1 MTALIEVLQIITVFV
16 GIALFF
22 AILWIGLTYCFK
34 IYYQDRKKYLE
45 EDLQRC
51 KPHLDLETTVEYVKL
66 CTSMGYKK
74 KEIISQL
81 YLLTQE
87 GIAGEANMPD

>member
-1 MTALIEVLQIITVFV
+1 MTALFEVLQVVAALV

-51 KPHLDLETTVEYVKL
+51 KPHLDLETTVEYVRL
-66 CTSMGYKK
+66 CTNMGYKK

-81 YLLTQE
+81 YILTQDE
-87 GIAGEANMPD
+87 K

>member
-1 MTALIEVLQIITVFV
+1 MTALFEVLQVV
-16 GIALFF
+16 AALAGVSLFG
-22 AILWIGLTYCFK
+22 AILFIGFSYGFK
-34 IYYQDRKKYLE
+34 IYFQDRKKYLE

-66 CTSMGYKK
+66 CTNMGYKK

-87 GIAGEANMPD
+87 STAGKANMPD

>member
-1 MTALIEVLQIITVFV
+1 MTALIEVLQVITVFV
-16 GIALFF
+16 GIALF
-22 AILWIGLTYCFK
+22 ATILWIGLTYCFK

-45 EDLQRC
+45 EELQRC

-66 CTSMGYKK
+66 CTNMGYKK

-81 YLLTQE
+81 YILTQDE
-87 GIAGEANMPD
+87 K